1 MYLSG
6 LIAGS
11 NNQMRH
17 CQAGTMQGFASTFGT
32 AQRYV
37 DFWSTLYLVVGV
49 GKYAVLKTLPDKIA
63 RFLYEYHNE
72 DYLSKNLPPLPID
85 RSDIDVHG
93 ILQGYEVCVLYKYA
107 EYAEYVQYVYFYTR
121 GIAQGIVMP
130 RAEYAEYAQYSI
142 YIFCILCI
150 FIDL

>member
-1 MYLSG
+1 
-6 LIAGS
+6 
-11 NNQMRH
+11 
-17 CQAGTMQGFASTFGT
+17 MQGFTSTFGT
-32 AQRYV
+32 MQRYV

-63 RFLYEYHNE
+63 WFLYEYHNE

-107 EYAEYVQYVYFYTR
+107 EYAEYVQYVHFYAR
-121 GIAQGIVMP
+121 GIARGIVMP
-130 RAEYAEYAQYSI
+130 RAEYAEYAQYSNPSAYSAYSAYILI
-142 YIFCILCI
+142 YEIMMHRTRHFWTLCV
-150 FIDL
+150 

>member
-1 MYLSG
+1 
-6 LIAGS
+6 
-11 NNQMRH
+11 
-17 CQAGTMQGFASTFGT
+17 MQGFASTFGA

-49 GKYAVLKTLPDKIA
+49 GKYAVLKTLPDKIV
-63 RFLYEYHNE
+63 RFLYEYHSE

-121 GIAQGIVMP
+121 GIARGIVMP
-130 RAEYAEYAQYSI
+130 RAEYAKYMHNIPSTYSAYYAYLLI
-142 YIFCILCI
+142 YEIMMHRTRHFWTLCV
-150 FIDL
+150 